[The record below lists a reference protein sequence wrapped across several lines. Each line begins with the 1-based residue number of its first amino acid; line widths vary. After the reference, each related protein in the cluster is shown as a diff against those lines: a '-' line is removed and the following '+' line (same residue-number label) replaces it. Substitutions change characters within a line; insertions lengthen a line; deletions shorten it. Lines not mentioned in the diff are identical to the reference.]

1 MSFRRGSSRLKSFR
15 KYFWFNFP
23 RYKSTESNLADEA
36 LIRSAA
42 SNNEKCSPTKCLPHL
57 AVIVGLAVVDKSAEI
72 AARLNVS
79 LNAFNMDDSKIFTST
94 LW

>member
-1 MSFRRGSSRLKSFR
+1 MKRLF
-15 KYFWFNFP
+15 
-23 RYKSTESNLADEA
+23 A
-36 LIRSAA
+36 LLLQITRSARRQ
-42 SNNEKCSPTKCLPHL
+42 KCLPHL

-79 LNAFNMDDSKIFTST
+79 LNAFNMDDSEIFTST